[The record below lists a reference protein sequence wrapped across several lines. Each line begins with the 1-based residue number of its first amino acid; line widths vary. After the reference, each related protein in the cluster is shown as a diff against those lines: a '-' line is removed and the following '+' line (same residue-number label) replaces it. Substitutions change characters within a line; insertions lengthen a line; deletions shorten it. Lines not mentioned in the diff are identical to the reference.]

1 MKYRHENS
9 LHMKYNTVFRQF
21 KFATNYYLGEISK
34 KNELHCTFF
43 KKKKM
48 KLNILI
54 SHSTSTKTLRLQI
67 HLKLFKEAF
76 WS

>member
-34 KNELHCTFF
+34 KNELYCTFF
-43 KKKKM
+43 RKK
-48 KLNILI
+48 NETEYINF
-54 SHSTSTKTLRLQI
+54 T
-67 HLKLFKEAF
+67 
-76 WS
+76 

>member
-1 MKYRHENS
+1 MKIGN
-9 LHMKYNTVFRQF
+9 LHMKYILFFDSLNLLQIIIWC
-21 KFATNYYLGEISK
+21 EISK
-34 KNELHCTFF
+34 KNELYCTFF
-43 KKKKM
+43 KKKM